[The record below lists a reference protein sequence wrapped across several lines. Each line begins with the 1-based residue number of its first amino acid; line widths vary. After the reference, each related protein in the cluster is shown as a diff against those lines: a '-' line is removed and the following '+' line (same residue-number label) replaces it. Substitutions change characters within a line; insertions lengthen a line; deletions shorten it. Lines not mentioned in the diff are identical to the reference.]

1 MKEAGRVL
9 VNPVRSPGFLPDPP
23 PHGPCTAPRRCRA
36 RAPAAVEPAQRPRR
50 PVRRHGVAVSFL
62 WYCRCA
68 GLDRGGGPDWSSI
81 AARGC
86 GRISP
91 RLLQQQVREGKT
103 SALAAMKFLVTV
115 ARVSTEDCEGMAAAF
130 AQHHC
135 DTDKN
140 GDAAPSLTVRCG
152 AETGWYILNR
162 RDETNGKSGRCRG
175 S

>member
-1 MKEAGRVL
+1 
-9 VNPVRSPGFLPDPP
+9 
-23 PHGPCTAPRRCRA
+23 
-36 RAPAAVEPAQRPRR
+36 
-50 PVRRHGVAVSFL
+50 
-62 WYCRCA
+62 
-68 GLDRGGGPDWSSI
+68 
-81 AARGC
+81 
-86 GRISP
+86 
-91 RLLQQQVREGKT
+91 LLQQQVREGKT

>member
-68 GLDRGGGPDWSSI
+68 GLDRGGGPEWSSI

-135 DTDKN
+135 DTGKN
-140 GDAAPSLTVRCG
+140 GDAAPGLTVRCG
-152 AETGWYILNR
+152 DWPVYTQSQR
-162 RDETNGKSGRCRG
+162 RDQRKVWSMSRVL
-175 S
+175 